1 MKQIAM
7 LIVVLIIGFSIGNFS
22 TRGSGMFGFLNNGI
36 FSKDSKNKLNSVTTN
51 TTESAKD
58 ILSKITDEA
67 RQETGPAFSKKY
79 LDAMI
84 VAYESSVNLSKIG
97 SATSEKSELRTLA
110 KTIAKEDAITLAKLK
125 EMRDKWYPET
135 KINTSVQTTKQESK
149 PPFVKN

>member
-7 LIVVLIIGFSIGNFS
+7 LIVVLIIGFGIGNFS
-22 TRGSGMFGFLNNGI
+22 KNGGGIFQFLNGGV
-36 FSKDSKNKLNSVTTN
+36 FSKNATTKINEETKSV
-51 TTESAKD
+51 TESAKD
-58 ILSKITDEA
+58 ILGKVADEA

-84 VAYESSVNLSKIG
+84 IAYESSVNLSKIG

-135 KINTSVQTTKQESK
+135 TNKTTETAPKIK
-149 PPFVKN
+149 PPFIKNQ